1 MQNNQDSDAQ
11 VTDYSRLSGVIAHGV
26 DEFENLQQ
34 EIALI
39 HDIAHAKTLEEV
51 LNIILNALN
60 KKYGFNMS
68 ACQIV
73 DEENK
78 ILKFLT
84 FYTTHEVDP
93 EIRKQI
99 YVDVPL
105 DPHLSVSASVALNKR
120 WVYASADRID
130 SMDDIPAIDR
140 RSLELLDIKENLILP
155 IVDRD
160 KTIAVIHLGAI
171 NKRLFL
177 SKEKCKEISRFIS
190 GLAPNVLIIKNKF
203 EQEHIKQEQQETLD
217 VIHRISRTIKLDEIL
232 DILGEEIIK
241 LEDVDGYTI
250 NLLEENNKELLVCNK
265 VSLPGEFQAIERTFH
280 HFNYALGPNDENTP
294 VIREK
299 KVVSINPDNIDRFSD
314 SARSRFRAWRMK
326 NMVTVPITNIEDPEA
341 EVVGAITIFNSSGMI
356 CHKSIDLLCEKMAMF
371 FDPIENSIKYFQLK
385 EKEKIVETGIA
396 ERAKFLNFVNEVNSL
411 SSVDKIYEKISEE
424 FLRRYPF
431 DMVVILMEEDG
442 YLHGVSSYTRED
454 RFKQNAEHW
463 STMIKEKPFKVSY
476 EGGSY
481 SMCYLNDQN
490 LYFPDIP
497 KIQSLPMNKHDK
509 AMLEGIGDFKS
520 IIHLPINKDNKPI
533 GVISISSFD
542 SFVALSREDINY
554 LELLSSFIG
563 TSIVNSGLYST
574 IAEQKNE
581 IEETLSE
588 LKSTQDKLVE
598 TEKKKNEAL
607 VIAMQAAEASAEA
620 KSSFLANMSHEIRTP
635 MNAIIGLTELAL
647 QREMTPKM
655 RDYLGKI
662 NTSSQT
668 LLGIINDILDFSK
681 IEAGKLNI
689 EETEFN
695 IYEVIDHISDIFST
709 RIVDKNISMIINP
722 SPKIPRLM
730 VGDPLRLSQVLIN
743 IINNAIKFT
752 NDGEIQVSI
761 DIASFENDRVI
772 LEFQVADTGIGIP
785 PEVLP
790 MLFTPFTQAD
800 GSTTRKFGG
809 TGLGLSICKHLVE
822 LMNGD
827 ISVDSTVG
835 IGSKFT
841 FSVELKASNISCVGL
856 YNSLD
861 LIPDEVTQSS
871 ILVAADNQ
879 RESNYLFETLKNHGI
894 KSERVADFP
903 SLAHELSKG
912 NKYDLLMVD
921 SNLLDQS
928 FSQRLA
934 EIRLSFSGKIIL
946 LSSFGYD
953 NSLTKESLH
962 DISHIITKP
971 IKISDLINSVCRCL
985 VEEEKYKPIYKS
997 SINDEKAY
1005 DELEIIEKV
1014 RGIRVL
1020 LTDDNV
1026 INQQVGRE
1034 LLERVGAVVELAD
1047 DGKQAIAKIL
1057 QNQYDIV
1064 FMDLHMPEI
1073 GGLEATQILRSM
1085 PSTKDIPII
1094 AMTANAMQG
1103 DRENCI
1109 NGGMDDYIPKPVRSK
1124 DLYELL
1130 LKWDPRELPEPAQSS
1145 VKIVHEEAENHSE
1158 ITLEVQV
1165 PNDGDLEEGTVE
1177 GSNELAIIDVE
1188 HTLDL
1193 LGDNEALFLEICH
1206 LFKNDYEDSLERLRQ
1221 HIDDGELGLAYRL
1234 CHSLKG
1240 VASTISAESF
1250 YKVALKLENALETE
1264 DRDKIETL
1272 FPAIER
1278 EFGLFLSDI
1287 KVIISEA

>member
-1 MQNNQDSDAQ
+1 MQNSQEKNTQIDEH
-11 VTDYSRLSGVIAHGV
+11 SRIAGVIAHGT
-26 DEFENLQQ
+26 DEFQNLQQ

-51 LNIILNALN
+51 LNIILQALN

-73 DEENK
+73 DEEHNV
-78 ILKFLT
+78 LKFLT
-84 FYTTHEVDP
+84 FFTTHEVSP
-93 EIRKQI
+93 EIREKVS
-99 YVDVPL
+99 VDIPL
-105 DPHLSVSASVALNKR
+105 DPFLSVSASVALNKR

-130 SMDDIPAIDR
+130 SLDDIPEIDR
-140 RSLELLDIKENLILP
+140 NSLELLGIKENLILP

-160 KTIAVIHLGAI
+160 KTIAVVHLGAI

-177 SKEKCKEISRFIS
+177 TKEKCIEISRFIG

-203 EQEHIKQEQQETLD
+203 EQEHLKQEQQETLD
-217 VIHRISRTIKLDEIL
+217 VIHRISRTINLDEIL

-250 NLLEENNKELLVCNK
+250 NLLDDDKKLLVCNK
-265 VSLPGEFQAIERTFH
+265 VSLPGSFQAIERTFH

-294 VIREK
+294 VINEK
-299 KVVSINPDNIDRFSD
+299 KVVSINADNIEKYSD
-314 SARSRFRAWRMK
+314 SARSRFKAWRMK
-326 NMVTVPITNIEDPEA
+326 NMVTVPITNIEDPSA
-341 EVVGAITIFNSSGMI
+341 QVLGAITIFNSSGMI
-356 CHKSIDLLCEKMAMF
+356 CHKSIDLLCHKMTMF
-371 FDPIENSIKYFQLK
+371 FDPIENSLKYCQLK

-396 ERAKFLNFVNEVNSL
+396 ERAKFLNFVNEVNNL

-431 DMVVILMEEDG
+431 DMVVILMEKDG
-442 YLHGVSSYTRED
+442 LLHGASSYTQDEK
-454 RFKQNAEHW
+454 FKYKAELW
-463 STMIKEKPFKVSY
+463 QEIMNESPFEVSY

-481 SMCYLNDQN
+481 SMCYLNEQN
-490 LYFPDIP
+490 LYFPDVPQVIE
-497 KIQSLPMNKHDK
+497 LPMNKNDRS
-509 AMLEGIGDFKS
+509 MLKKIGGFKS

-533 GVISISSFD
+533 GVISISSFG
-542 SFVALSREDINY
+542 SYVNLSKDDINY
-554 LELLSSFIG
+554 LEVLSSFIG
-563 TSIVNSGLYST
+563 TAIVNAGLYST
-574 IAEQKNE
+574 IANQKEE
-581 IEETLSE
+581 IEDTLSE

-647 QREMTPKM
+647 QREMAPKI

-681 IEAGKLNI
+681 IEAGKLTI

-695 IYEVIDHISDIFST
+695 LYEVIDHISDIFST
-709 RIVDKNISMIINP
+709 RIVDKDFSMIINP
-722 SPKIPRLM
+722 SPKIPRVL

-743 IINNAIKFT
+743 IINNAVKFT
-752 NDGEIQVSI
+752 NEGQIKITV
-761 DIASFENDRVI
+761 DIKSFEHDKAV

-785 PEVLP
+785 PEVIP

-800 GSTTRKFGG
+800 GSTTRKYGG

-822 LMNGD
+822 LMNGE
-827 ISVDSTVG
+827 INVTSTVG
-835 IGSKFT
+835 GGSNFIFT
-841 FSVELKASNISCVGL
+841 TELKVADITCVGL

-861 LIPDEVTQSS
+861 LVPDEVISKN
-871 ILVAADNQ
+871 ILVAVDNQ
-879 RESNYLFETLKNHGI
+879 HESNYLAETMKNHGI
-894 KSERVADFP
+894 RCQRVGDFP
-903 SLAHELSKG
+903 SVSHELSKEG
-912 NKYDLLMVD
+912 QYDLLMID
-921 SNLLDQS
+921 SNLLQQS
-928 FSQRLA
+928 LAKRIA
-934 EIRLSFSGKIIL
+934 EIRLTYFGKIIL
-946 LSSFGYD
+946 LSPFGYD
-953 NSLTKESLH
+953 NTISSDLLH
-962 DISHIITKP
+962 EISYIITKP
-971 IKISDLINSVCRCL
+971 LKISDVINSVCTSL
-985 VEEEKYKPIYKS
+985 VTDSNYKPIYKS

-1014 RGIRVL
+1014 RGIRIL
-1020 LTDDNV
+1020 LTDDNA
-1026 INQQVGRE
+1026 INQQVGLE

-1047 DGKQAIAKIL
+1047 DGKQAIAKSL
-1057 QNQYDIV
+1057 QNHYDII

-1073 GGLEATQILRSM
+1073 GGIEATQILRSM
-1085 PSTKDIPII
+1085 PSTKNIPII

-1109 NGGMDDYIPKPVRSK
+1109 NAGMDDYIPKPVRSK

-1130 LKWDPRELPEPAQSS
+1130 LKWDPREPSEQIASSTIITPVALEDKAEVSSESEATPENEKDNGSELS
-1145 VKIVHEEAENHSE
+1145 VIDAE
-1158 ITLEVQV
+1158 Q
-1165 PNDGDLEEGTVE
+1165 
-1177 GSNELAIIDVE
+1177 
-1188 HTLDL
+1188 TLDL
-1193 LGDNEALFLEICH
+1193 LANNESLFMEICH
-1206 LFKNDYEDSLERLRQ
+1206 LFKNDYSDSMDRLSN
-1221 HIDDGELGLAYRL
+1221 HIDQREFGLAYRL

-1250 YKVALKLENALETE
+1250 YKVSLKMENALENE
-1264 DRDKIETL
+1264 EMDKIEVL
-1272 FPAIER
+1272 FPDMEHQFA
-1278 EFGLFLSDI
+1278 LFLSDI
-1287 KVIISEA
+1287 NTIISQS